1 MATLSGTK
9 IKDTFS
15 LLLKMA
21 TSAASS
27 AEQVV
32 QDGAG
37 NNTALKLS
45 TDTVEST
52 GDFKCT
58 GTVSTSTTDVSA
70 LMLSSTGV
78 FVQRNLSTNP
88 IGTTSVT
95 ANSPVGATGSTI
107 GLLAASSLSQLTET
121 TAATTDKFLIY
132 DQSASAYKYITL
144 IDLADFVSNSGATS
158 IPEMFVAKPQ
168 ATTSIGTASVM
179 IGFAELYSAS
189 ATGSVSPS
197 TSSVEFGG
205 ASTNVSLVSAVGI
218 RDNIRLTNNLMY
230 EIMASV
236 EYTIASGTPD
246 ITTQLYINDGA
257 TSQILMEDLESTK
270 AGKHT
275 INMRYYLFV
284 DPTLFSPYV
293 DIALRCSSTSAV
305 TLTKSTNVSV
315 TVLGELSLPA

>member
-9 IKDTFS
+9 IKDAFS

-21 TSAASS
+21 TSTASS

-37 NNTALKLS
+37 NDTALKLS

-52 GDFKCT
+52 GEFKCT

-88 IGTTSVT
+88 IGTTSVV
-95 ANSPVGATGSTI
+95 ANSPLAATGSTI
-107 GLLAASSLSQLTET
+107 GVLPADSLSPLTDAT
-121 TAATTDKFLIY
+121 VATADKFLIY
-132 DQSASAYKYITL
+132 DQSTSSYKFITL
-144 IDLADFVSNSGATS
+144 LDVADFVSNSGATA
-158 IPEMFVAKPQ
+158 IPELFVAKPQ
-168 ATTSIGTASVM
+168 ATTSIGTASIM
-179 IGFAELYSAS
+179 IGFAELFSAS
-189 ATGSVSPS
+189 ATGGVSPS

-218 RDNIRLTNNLMY
+218 RDNLRLLDNSMY

-236 EYTIASGTPD
+236 EYIVASGTPD
-246 ITTQLYINDGA
+246 ITTQLFINDGP
-257 TSQILMEDLESTK
+257 TSLVLIEDLESTK
-270 AGKHT
+270 VGKHT
-275 INMRYYLFV
+275 INLRFYLYV
-284 DPTLFSPYV
+284 DPALFSPFV

-305 TLTKSTNVSV
+305 TLTKNTNVSV

>member
-21 TSAASS
+21 SSAASS
-27 AEQVV
+27 SEQVV

-52 GDFKCT
+52 GEFKCT
-58 GTVSTSTTDVSA
+58 GTVSTSTTDVTA

-107 GLLAASSLSQLTET
+107 GLLAASSLSQLTEA
-121 TAATTDKFLIY
+121 TAATADKFLIY

-144 IDLADFVSNSGATS
+144 VDLSDFVVNSGATV
-158 IPEMFVAKPQ
+158 IPNLFVAKPQ
-168 ATTSIGTASVM
+168 ATTAIGTASLM
-179 IGFAELYSAS
+179 ISFAELFSAS
-189 ATGSVSPS
+189 ATGAVSEA
-197 TSSVEFGG
+197 TSSVAFGG
-205 ASTNVSLVSAVGI
+205 SSASISLVDATNI
-218 RDNIRLTNNLMY
+218 RDNIRLSSEAMY
-230 EIMASV
+230 EITACV
-236 EYTIASGTPD
+236 EYSVAAGTPD

-257 TSQILMEDLESTK
+257 SSVTLIEDLQTAK
-270 AGKHT
+270 VAKYT
-275 INMRYYLFV
+275 VNLRAYYYAPAV
-284 DPTLFSPYV
+284 DIPV
-293 DIALRCSSTSAV
+293 DIALRCSSTTAV
-305 TLTKSTNVSV
+305 TLTKNTTV
-315 TVLGELSLPA
+315 TVTNLGSLSLPA

>member
-15 LLLKMA
+15 LLLKLA

-37 NNTALKLS
+37 NATALKLS

-107 GLLAASSLSQLTET
+107 GLLAASSLSQLTES
-121 TAATTDKFLIY
+121 TAATADKFLIY

-144 IDLADFVSNSGATS
+144 IDLSDFVLNAGATS

-168 ATTSIGTASVM
+168 ATTAIGTASLM
-179 IGFAELYSAS
+179 ISFAELYSAS
-189 ATGSVSPS
+189 ATGVVTEA
-197 TSSVEFGG
+197 TSSVAFGG
-205 ASTNVSLVSAVGI
+205 ASASISLVDATNI
-218 RDNIRLTNNLMY
+218 RDNIRLSSEAMY
-230 EIMASV
+230 EITACV
-236 EYTIASGTPD
+236 EYSVAAGTPD
-246 ITTQLYINDGA
+246 ITTQLYINDA
-257 TSQILMEDLESTK
+257 ASSVTLIEDLEVTK
-270 AGKHT
+270 VGKFT
-275 INMRYYLFV
+275 VNLKFFYYA
-284 DPTLFSPYV
+284 PTADIPV
-293 DIALRCSSTSAV
+293 DIALRCSSTTAV
-305 TLTKSTNVSV
+305 TLTKNTTV
-315 TVLGELSLPA
+315 TVTNLGALSLPA

>member
-246 ITTQLYINDGA
+246 ITTQLYINGGE

-270 AGKHT
+270 VGKHT
-275 INMRYYLFV
+275 ITMRYYLFV

-305 TLTKSTNVSV
+305 TLTKNTNVSV
-315 TVLGELSLPA
+315 TVLGELSLPS

>member
-1 MATLSGTK
+1 
-9 IKDTFS
+9 
-15 LLLKMA
+15 
-21 TSAASS
+21 
-27 AEQVV
+27 
-32 QDGAG
+32 
-37 NNTALKLS
+37 
-45 TDTVEST
+45 
-52 GDFKCT
+52 
-58 GTVSTSTTDVSA
+58 
-70 LMLSSTGV
+70 V

-107 GLLAASSLSQLTET
+107 GLLAASSLSQLTES

-144 IDLADFVSNSGATS
+144 LDLSDFVANSGATS

-179 IGFAELYSAS
+179 IPFAELYSAS
-189 ATGSVSPS
+189 ATGSVSPA

-205 ASTNVSLVSAVGI
+205 ASSNVSLVSAVGI
-218 RDNIRLTNNLMY
+218 RDNMRLTSNLMY

-236 EYTIASGTPD
+236 EYSIASGTPD

-257 TSQILMEDLESTK
+257 TSQILMEDLEASKT
-270 AGKHT
+270 GKHT
-275 INMRYYLFV
+275 INLKYYFFV
-284 DPTLFSPYV
+284 DPSLFSPYV

-305 TLTKSTNVSV
+305 TLTKNTSVSV
-315 TVLGELSLPA
+315 TVLGELALPS

>member
-144 IDLADFVSNSGATS
+144 IDLSDFVVNSGATVVPNLFLAR
-158 IPEMFVAKPQ
+158 PE
-168 ATTSIGTASVM
+168 ATTSIGTANTF
-179 IGFAELYSAS
+179 IGFAEIANQ
-189 ATGSVSPS
+189 PS
-197 TSSVEFGG
+197 TGATDPATSCVTFGG
-205 ASTNVSLVSAVGI
+205 ASSSISLVDSGGV
-218 RDNIRLTNNLMY
+218 RNNLRLSTQSMY
-230 EIMASV
+230 EVVASV
-236 EYTIASGTPD
+236 QWTVASGTPD
-246 ITTQLYINDGA
+246 LTTSIFLNAGA
-257 TSQILMEDLESTK
+257 GSLVLAKDVEPAKVGTHFVTVRTFFYAD
-270 AGKHT
+270 AG
-275 INMRYYLFV
+275 V
-284 DPTLFSPYV
+284 PY
-293 DIALRCSSTSAV
+293 DIGLRCSSTSAATIGLETSFTV
-305 TLTKSTNVSV
+305 TN
-315 TVLGELSLPA
+315 LGDAF

>member
-45 TDTVEST
+45 SDTVEST

-88 IGTTSVT
+88 IGTASVT

-144 IDLADFVSNSGATS
+144 IDLSDFVVNTGATVVPNLFLAR
-158 IPEMFVAKPQ
+158 PE
-168 ATTSIGTASVM
+168 ATSSIGTANTFV
-179 IGFAELYSAS
+179 GFAETNGQLS
-189 ATGSVSPS
+189 TGSTSPA
-197 TSSVEFGG
+197 TSCVAFGG
-205 ASTNVSLVSAVGI
+205 ASASITTVDAVGI
-218 RDNIRLTNNLMY
+218 RDNLRLSVASMY
-230 EIMASV
+230 EIKASV
-236 EYTIASGTPD
+236 EYQTAGTPTITTQIYLNDTIPEVLMADKLVVGASGTY
-246 ITTQLYINDGA
+246 TVNLT
-257 TSQILMEDLESTK
+257 
-270 AGKHT
+270 
-275 INMRYYLFV
+275 YYL
-284 DPTLFSPYV
+284 YV
-293 DIALRCSSTSAV
+293 TTAPKDIALRVSSTTAA
-305 TLTKSTNVSV
+305 TLTKQTNFTV
-315 TVLGELSLPA
+315 TNLGNAV

>member
-9 IKDTFS
+9 IKDAFS

-21 TSAASS
+21 TSTASS

-37 NNTALKLS
+37 NDTALKLS

-52 GDFKCT
+52 GEFKCT

-88 IGTTSVT
+88 IGTTSVV
-95 ANSPVGATGSTI
+95 ANSPLAATGSTI
-107 GLLAASSLSQLTET
+107 GVLPADSLSPLTEDT
-121 TAATTDKFLIY
+121 VATADKFLIY
-132 DQSASAYKYITL
+132 DQSTSSYKFITL
-144 IDLADFVSNSGATS
+144 LDVADFVSNSGATS
-158 IPEMFVAKPQ
+158 IPELFVAKPQ
-168 ATTSIGTASVM
+168 ATTSIGTASIM
-179 IGFAELYSAS
+179 IGFAELFSAS
-189 ATGSVSPS
+189 ATGAVSPS

-218 RDNIRLTNNLMY
+218 RDNLRLLDNSMY

-236 EYTIASGTPD
+236 EYIVASGTPD
-246 ITTQLYINDGA
+246 ITTQLFINDGP
-257 TSQILMEDLESTK
+257 TSAVLIEDLESTK
-270 AGKHT
+270 VGKHT
-275 INMRYYLFV
+275 INLRFYLFV
-284 DPTLFSPYV
+284 DPTLFSPFV

-305 TLTKSTNVSV
+305 TLTKNTSVSV
-315 TVLGELSLPA
+315 TVLGIAALPA

>member
-58 GTVSTSTTDVSA
+58 GTVSASTTDVSA

-107 GLLAASSLSQLTET
+107 GLLAASSLSQLTES

-144 IDLADFVSNSGATS
+144 VDLSDFVVNSGATVVPNLFLAR
-158 IPEMFVAKPQ
+158 PE
-168 ATTSIGTASVM
+168 ATSSIGTANTFV
-179 IGFAELYSAS
+179 GFAETNGQLS
-189 ATGSVSPS
+189 TGS
-197 TSSVEFGG
+197 TSAATSCVAFGG
-205 ASTNVSLVSAVGI
+205 ASASVTTVDAVGI
-218 RDNIRLTNNLMY
+218 RDNLRLSVASMY
-230 EIMASV
+230 EIKASV
-236 EYTIASGTPD
+236 EYITSGTPT
-246 ITTQLYINDGA
+246 ITTQIFLNDA
-257 TSQILMEDLESTK
+257 ASPEVLMNNKLVTTA
-270 AGKHT
+270 AGT
-275 INMRYYLFV
+275 YTVNLTYYL
-284 DPTLFSPYV
+284 YV
-293 DIALRCSSTSAV
+293 TTAPKDIALRVSSTTAA
-305 TLTKSTNVSV
+305 TLTKQTSFTVTNLGNAV
-315 TVLGELSLPA
+315 T

>member
-15 LLLKMA
+15 LLLKLA

-58 GTVSTSTTDVSA
+58 GTVSVSTTDVTA

-78 FVQRNLSTNP
+78 FVQRNLSTSP

-144 IDLADFVSNSGATS
+144 IDLSDFVVNTGATV
-158 IPEMFVAKPQ
+158 IPNLFLARPE
-168 ATTSIGTASVM
+168 ATSSIGTANTFV
-179 IGFAELYSAS
+179 GFAETNGQLSTG
-189 ATGSVSPS
+189 ATDAA
-197 TSSVEFGG
+197 TSCVAFGG
-205 ASTNVSLVSAVGI
+205 ASASVTTVDAVGI
-218 RDNIRLTNNLMY
+218 RDNLRLSVASMY
-230 EIMASV
+230 EIKASV
-236 EYTIASGTPD
+236 EYIVAAGTPS
-246 ITTQLYINDGA
+246 ITTQIFLNDGA
-257 TSQILMEDLESTK
+257 SSAVLMADKLVVGAT
-270 AGKHT
+270 GTYTVNLTH
-275 INMRYYLFV
+275 YL
-284 DPTLFSPYV
+284 YV
-293 DIALRCSSTSAV
+293 ATAPKDIGLRVSSTTAA
-305 TLTKSTNVSV
+305 TLTKQTSFTVTNLGNAV
-315 TVLGELSLPA
+315 T

>member
-15 LLLKMA
+15 LLLKLA

-37 NNTALKLS
+37 NATALKLS

-58 GTVSTSTTDVSA
+58 GTVSVSTTDVTA

-78 FVQRNLSTNP
+78 FVQRNLSTSP

-107 GLLAASSLSQLTET
+107 GLLAASSLSQLTES

-144 IDLADFVSNSGATS
+144 IELSDFVVNSGATVVPNLFLAR
-158 IPEMFVAKPQ
+158 PE
-168 ATTSIGTASVM
+168 ATSSIGTANTYV
-179 IGFAELYSAS
+179 GFAETSGQP
-189 ATGSVSPS
+189 ATGS
-197 TSSVEFGG
+197 TSAATSCVALGG
-205 ASTNVSLVSAVGI
+205 ASASITTVDAVGI
-218 RDNIRLTNNLMY
+218 RDNLRLSVASMY
-230 EIMASV
+230 EIKASV
-236 EYTIASGTPD
+236 EYLTAGTPTITTQIFLNDGASSEVLMNNKLVTTASGTY
-246 ITTQLYINDGA
+246 TVNLT
-257 TSQILMEDLESTK
+257 
-270 AGKHT
+270 
-275 INMRYYLFV
+275 YYL
-284 DPTLFSPYV
+284 YV
-293 DIALRCSSTSAV
+293 TTAPKDIALRVSSTTAA
-305 TLTKSTNVSV
+305 TLTKQTNFTV
-315 TVLGELSLPA
+315 TNLGNAI

>member
-88 IGTTSVT
+88 IGTASVT

-144 IDLADFVSNSGATS
+144 IDLSDFVVNTGATVVPNLFLAR
-158 IPEMFVAKPQ
+158 PE
-168 ATTSIGTASVM
+168 ATSSIGTANTFV
-179 IGFAELYSAS
+179 GFAETSGQLS
-189 ATGSVSPS
+189 TGSTSPA
-197 TSSVEFGG
+197 TSCVAFGG
-205 ASTNVSLVSAVGI
+205 ASASITTVDAVGI
-218 RDNIRLTNNLMY
+218 RDNLRLSVASMY
-230 EIMASV
+230 EIKASV
-236 EYTIASGTPD
+236 EYQTAGTPTITTQIYLNDTIPEVLMADKLVVGASGTY
-246 ITTQLYINDGA
+246 TVNLT
-257 TSQILMEDLESTK
+257 
-270 AGKHT
+270 
-275 INMRYYLFV
+275 YYL
-284 DPTLFSPYV
+284 YV
-293 DIALRCSSTSAV
+293 TTAPKDIALRVSSTTAA
-305 TLTKSTNVSV
+305 TLTKQTNFTV
-315 TVLGELSLPA
+315 TNLGNAV

>member
-9 IKDTFS
+9 IKDSFS

-21 TSAASS
+21 TSVASS

-58 GTVSTSTTDVSA
+58 GTVSTSTTDVTA

-95 ANSPVGATGSTI
+95 ANSPLAATGSTI
-107 GLLAASSLSQLTET
+107 GLLAASSLSQLTE
-121 TAATTDKFLIY
+121 ATVATSDKFLIY
-132 DQSASAYKYITL
+132 DQSTSSYKYITL
-144 IDLADFVSNSGATS
+144 IDLSDFVSNSGATS

-168 ATTSIGTASVM
+168 ATTSIGTASIM

-189 ATGSVSPS
+189 ATGGVSPS

-218 RDNIRLTNNLMY
+218 RDNLRLLDNSMY

-236 EYTIASGTPD
+236 EYIVASGTPD

-275 INMRYYLFV
+275 INLRYYLFV

-293 DIALRCSSTSAV
+293 DIALRCSSTTAV
-305 TLTKSTNVSV
+305 TLTKNTNVSV

>member
-9 IKDTFS
+9 IKDAFS

-21 TSAASS
+21 TSTASS

-37 NNTALKLS
+37 NDTALKLS

-52 GDFKCT
+52 GEFKCT

-88 IGTTSVT
+88 IGTTSVV
-95 ANSPVGATGSTI
+95 ANSPLAATGSTI
-107 GLLAASSLSQLTET
+107 GVLPADSLSPLTEAT
-121 TAATTDKFLIY
+121 VATADKFLIY
-132 DQSASAYKYITL
+132 DQSTSSYKFITL
-144 IDLADFVSNSGATS
+144 LDVADFVSNSGATS

-168 ATTSIGTASVM
+168 ATTSIGTASIM
-179 IGFAELYSAS
+179 IGFAELFSAS
-189 ATGSVSPS
+189 ATGGVSPS
-197 TSSVEFGG
+197 TSSVELGG

-218 RDNIRLTNNLMY
+218 RDNLRLLDDSMY

-236 EYTIASGTPD
+236 EYIVASGTPD
-246 ITTQLYINDGA
+246 ITTQLFINDGA
-257 TSQILMEDLESTK
+257 TSLVLIEDLESTK

-275 INMRYYLFV
+275 VNLRFYLYV
-284 DPTLFSPYV
+284 DPTLFSPFV

-305 TLTKSTNVSV
+305 TLTKNTSVSV